1 MIRVHHWDP
10 TAFIEVG
17 IIVVK
22 KDHIKKI
29 YISRHKGYH
38 VLASV
43 NSRYLSPV
51 VGIEVQRE
59 VLSVSA

>member
-17 IIVVK
+17 IMVVK
-22 KDHIKKI
+22 KYHIKKI
-29 YISRHKGYH
+29 YVSRHKGYH
-38 VLASV
+38 VPISA

-51 VGIEVQRE
+51 VGIEFQRE
-59 VLSVSA
+59 ILSVSA